1 MASGTIRATV
11 TGVAD
16 LRADLEAVR
25 LGLGRELTRTLKDAA
40 GLATQATKP
49 LTPFD
54 PLHRVTRPDG
64 LPHIRDS
71 VFAIALG
78 SGAAVASRHPGAV
91 VHEYGGT
98 IAPRGKPIQIAR
110 SEMAHTAGEAQL
122 PAINDLLERRINA
135 LIAQHFS

>member
-1 MASGTIRATV
+1 MASGT
-11 TGVAD
+11 
-16 LRADLEAVR
+16 LRAIVEGGNALAADFEAVR
-25 LGLGRELTRTLKDAA
+25 VGLSRELKLVMRDGAELASDAA
-40 GLATQATKP
+40 KP

-71 VFAIALG
+71 LFAVALG

-98 IAPRGKPIQIAR
+98 IAPRGQPIQIKQ
-110 SEMAHTAGEAQL
+110 SVMAHTAGEAQL